1 MVQSALLPSIA
12 LLPVGDSA
20 ATSPPSTAPCLY
32 EAERVYKSLCC
43 IRGERWE
50 RAEAEHRDLVL
61 EDMLPRSHF
70 DKLKQQT
77 LMTMF

>member
-1 MVQSALLPSIA
+1 MQSALLPSI
-12 LLPVGDSA
+12 VGDSA
-20 ATSPPSTAPCLY
+20 SASPPSTAPCLW
-32 EAERVYKSLCC
+32 EAQRVYKRLSCVRAE
-43 IRGERWE
+43 RGE